1 MPKHAVHLPF
11 GQSQALMLDSVSALE
26 SWADK
31 NNRWTTRYTPQDLS
45 ERFYTKLS
53 AAQVNGLKLVGV
65 ACAPMH
71 TDVLAHDSAMVC
83 VPFSGVENHS
93 IINGKD
99 YYYRPTEA
107 AVYGPEGRRIGE
119 GGERSV
125 LFIDI
130 NKDRLCRTLAAMTDN
145 ASLRINLDD
154 PAALKLQAPGVS
166 FDQAIRSLCRLVD
179 QFQGRQPLLDLSG
192 IDESFYR
199 ILGMMFSPELLG
211 SGTAPG
217 TSSTPSHS
225 LRRVCDFIIANL
237 HRPLTLTD
245 LEEVAGLS
253 ARALQLQ
260 FLKQFGCSPMA
271 WLRDQRLEVA
281 NQKLMTDPCISVTQ
295 VAIDF
300 CFLSPSRFAAAYKA
314 KFGRLPSDSRKNNR

>member
-1 MPKHAVHLPF
+1 MPKNAVHLPF
-11 GQSQALMLDSVSALE
+11 GQSQALTLDSVSALE

-53 AAQVNGLKLVGV
+53 TAQINGLKLVGV

-71 TDVLAHDSAMVC
+71 TDVVANDSAMVC
-83 VPFSGVENHS
+83 VPFSGAENHS

-130 NKDRLCRTLAAMTDN
+130 NKDRLRRTLAAMTDN
-145 ASLRINLDD
+145 SSL
-154 PAALKLQAPGVS
+154 
-166 FDQAIRSLCRLVD
+166 
-179 QFQGRQPLLDLSG
+179 
-192 IDESFYR
+192 
-199 ILGMMFSPELLG
+199 
-211 SGTAPG
+211 
-217 TSSTPSHS
+217 
-225 LRRVCDFIIANL
+225 ANL

-314 KFGRLPSDSRKNNR
+314 KFGRLPSDSRKNTR

>member
-1 MPKHAVHLPF
+1 
-11 GQSQALMLDSVSALE
+11 
-26 SWADK
+26 
-31 NNRWTTRYTPQDLS
+31 
-45 ERFYTKLS
+45 
-53 AAQVNGLKLVGV
+53 
-65 ACAPMH
+65 
-71 TDVLAHDSAMVC
+71 
-83 VPFSGVENHS
+83 
-93 IINGKD
+93 
-99 YYYRPTEA
+99 
-107 AVYGPEGRRIGE
+107 
-119 GGERSV
+119 
-125 LFIDI
+125 
-130 NKDRLCRTLAAMTDN
+130 MTDN

-225 LRRVCDFIIANL
+225 LHRVCDFIVANL
-237 HRPLTLTD
+237 YRPLTLTD

-253 ARALQLQ
+253 ARSLQLQ

-281 NQKLMTDPCISVTQ
+281 HQRLLHDHYVSVTQ
-295 VAIDF
+295 ISMDVGF
-300 CFLSPSRFAAAYKA
+300 VSPSRFAAAYKT
-314 KFGRLPSDSRKNNR
+314 KFGVLPSESRKNLR

>member
-11 GQSQALMLDSVSALE
+11 GQSQALTLDSVSGLE

-45 ERFYTKLS
+45 DRFYTKLS
-53 AAQVNGLKLVGV
+53 TAQINGLKLVGV

-71 TDVLAHDSAMVC
+71 TDVIANDTAMVC
-83 VPFSGVENHS
+83 VPISGADNHS

-130 NKDRLCRTLAAMTDN
+130 NKERLRRTLTAMTDN
-145 ASLRINLDD
+145 PSLRINLDD
-154 PAALKLQAPGVS
+154 PAVLKLQASGVS

-192 IDESFYR
+192 VDESFYR
-199 ILGMMFSPELLG
+199 IVGMMFRPDLLG
-211 SGTAPG
+211 SGAAPG
-217 TSSTPSHS
+217 TLSAPSHS
-225 LRRVCDFIIANL
+225 LRRVCDFIVANL

-260 FLKQFGCSPMA
+260 FLKHFGCSPMA
-271 WLRDQRLEVA
+271 WLRNQRLEVA
-281 NQKLMTDPCISVTQ
+281 HQRLLHDAYGSVTQ
-295 VAIDF
+295 IALDVGFA
-300 CFLSPSRFAAAYKA
+300 SASRFASAYKSR
-314 KFGRLPSDSRKNNR
+314 FGELPSVIRKYR